1 MKARYL
7 LIMGVLFFLLIAS
20 VSAQDNQTS
29 LSVGED
35 TPLEKTDDEVLEETY
50 YYEDGVRQYEDDVV
64 VTRDVVKYYGDRD
77 TRFKVTVY
85 DDDYYP
91 LEGVY
96 VSFGQWGGKYRE
108 KATNSYGNVYF
119 PINYKVGSHEVETYI
134 ESDDGRGFWS
144 AYNTVKVKSTIMKSE
159 KLVKYSNEKSK
170 KFKFKFVDSKGKSLV
185 KKMVTFKIK
194 GKNYRLRTDSEG
206 YVKLKLNLGWGKHRI
221 TAYNPK
227 SKETRKFSVVILKR
241 GLHKVKIRIDD
252 PTDEFPHKRLKNG
265 DHLYSIYVTKD
276 AQYKNGVYAELGYD
290 FAHTKL
296 VKAKFYF
303 KNKATGKVITKTSSK
318 VDYGTWI
325 KVKAVKG
332 YSPFRATVWYRDV
345 K

>member
-35 TPLEKTDDEVLEETY
+35 TPLEKTDDEVLGKTY
-50 YYEDGVRQYEDDVV
+50 YYEDGEEQYEDDTV
-64 VTRDVVKYYGDRD
+64 VTRDVVKYYGDKD
-77 TRFKVTVY
+77 TKFKVTVY

-91 LEGVY
+91 LDGVY

-108 KATNSYGNVYF
+108 RTTNSNGNVYF

-134 ESDDGRGFWS
+134 ETDDGSGYWS
-144 AYNTVKVKSTIMKSE
+144 AYNTVKVKSTIKKSE
-159 KLVKYSNEKSK
+159 KLVKYSTQKSK

-185 KKMVTFKIK
+185 KKTVRFKIK
-194 GKNYRLRTDSEG
+194 GKNYKIRTDSKG
-206 YVKLKLNLGWGKHRI
+206 YVRLKLNLGWGKHRI

-227 SKETRKFSVVILKR
+227 SKEVRRFSVVILKK
-241 GLHKVKIRIDD
+241 GLHKVNIRIDD
-252 PTDEFPHKRLKNG
+252 PTDDFPHKRLKNG
-265 DHLYSIYVTKD
+265 DHLYSVYSTRD
-276 AQYKNGVYAELGYD
+276 MQYKKGVYVQMGYD
-290 FAHTKL
+290 YLHTKL
-296 VKAKFYF
+296 VKAKFFF
-303 KNKATGKVITKTSSK
+303 KNKVTGKVITRTSSDAK
-318 VDYGTWI
+318 YSAIRVNMI
-325 KVKAVKG
+325 NG
-332 YSPFRATVWYRDV
+332 YSPYKATVWYRDV

>member
-20 VSAQDNQTS
+20 VSAQDNQTALS
-29 LSVGED
+29 LSEEN
-35 TPLEKTDDEVLEETY
+35 TLEKTDDGVLEKTY
-50 YYEDGVRQYEDDVV
+50 YYEDGVEQYEDDTV
-64 VTRDVVKYYGDRD
+64 VTRNVVKYYGDRD

-96 VSFGQWGGKYRE
+96 VSFGQWGGKYKERT
-108 KATNSYGNVYF
+108 TNSYGNVYF

-159 KLVKYSNEKSK
+159 KLVKYSNEKNK

-185 KKMVTFKIK
+185 KTQVKFKIK
-194 GKNYRLRTDSEG
+194 GKTYKLRTDSKG
-206 YVKLKLNLGWGKHRI
+206 YIKLKLNLGWGKHRI
-221 TAYNPK
+221 VAYNPK

-241 GLHKVKIRIDD
+241 GLHRVNIRIDD
-252 PTDEFPHKRLKNG
+252 PTDYFPHKRLKNG
-265 DHLYSIYVTKD
+265 DDLYSVYSTRD
-276 AQYKNGVYAELGYD
+276 MQYKKGVYVQMGYD
-290 FAHTKL
+290 YAHTKL

-303 KNKATGKVITKTSSK
+303 KNKLTGKVITKTSSNAK
-318 VDYGTWI
+318 YSAI
-325 KVKAVKG
+325 KVNMVNG
-332 YSPFRATVWYRDV
+332 YSPYRATVWYRDV